1 MGEKTDWKKI
11 IQKLKKKENLVVI
24 FLIGVLLM
32 VISIPTEEED
42 WTKDTEQLTPSTQ
55 GDNTTVEDLE
65 KRLERI
71 LSNVEGVGKAQVMI
85 TLKSNGERVVE
96 KDLESSESTVT
107 EGDSEETRSK
117 SHDITKK
124 ETTVMYSQGS
134 GSSEPYVV
142 KELEPEIEG
151 VLVIAEG
158 GDSPVI
164 AKNISE
170 AILAL
175 FSVDAHKIKVMKSVD
190 E

>member
-1 MGEKTDWKKI
+1 MIE
-11 IQKLKKKENLVVI
+11 KLKKKENLVVI
-24 FLIGVLLM
+24 LLVGVLLM
-32 VISIPTEEED
+32 VISIPTDKNED
-42 WTKDTEQLTPSTQ
+42 WSEESEQITQ
-55 GDNTTVEDLE
+55 SFQQNNSSTVEELE

-96 KDLESSESTVT
+96 KDLESSESTVQ
-107 EGDSEETRSK
+107 EGGSGEESSK
-117 SHDITKK
+117 SSDISKK
-124 ETTVMYSQGS
+124 ETTVTYSQGS
-134 GSSEPYVV
+134 GSSEPYVI

-158 GDSPVI
+158 GDSPVV

-175 FSVDAHKIKVMKSVD
+175 FPVEAHKIKVMKSVN